1 MSGLTRVSG
10 LTMLSGLTRLTGLA
24 GLTMLSG
31 LAGPTV
37 MTFLVYILKIG
48 KIYRSKIQRRY
59 FQAFNLTCAKRIRP
73 GRKNKR

>member
-1 MSGLTRVSG
+1 
-10 LTMLSGLTRLTGLA
+10 
-24 GLTMLSG
+24 MLSG